1 MQSEGFRSGQASGPL
16 ARPRPPMQ
24 SGPGALFSTN
34 TDHKKKPEFLGS
46 PSAEGLERRAGGRL
60 RVVPYRYEAE

>member
-16 ARPRPPMQ
+16 AENRHSRA
-24 SGPGALFSTN
+24 GGNPGALFGTN
-34 TDHKKKPEFLGS
+34 TDHKNKPEFLGS
-46 PSAEGLERRAGGRL
+46 GLPPERRAGGRL